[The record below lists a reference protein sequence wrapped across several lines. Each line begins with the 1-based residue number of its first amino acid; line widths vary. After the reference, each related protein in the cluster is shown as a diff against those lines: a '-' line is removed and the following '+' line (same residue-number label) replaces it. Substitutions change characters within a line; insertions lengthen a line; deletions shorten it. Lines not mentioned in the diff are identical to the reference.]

1 MQQDHNQAMIQVLVL
16 GVKLVKMSRSPADTR
31 WRTGELLYSDIINPV

>member
-16 GVKLVKMSRSPADTR
+16 GMKSSQDVKVPSGYKVEDWGIT
-31 WRTGELLYSDIINPV
+31 VF